1 MTEVTT
7 PYIGAREAAAAL
19 GLRPYQLVYLHKVG
33 HVAEP
38 PRLFGRRCYDAAT
51 MARLNEFVS
60 SWSPGRGRRAR
71 PAGEGGTCP
80 TAATS

>member
-1 MTEVTT
+1 MSESNT

-38 PRLFGRRCYDAAT
+38 PRLFGRRCYDEAA
-51 MARLNEFVS
+51 MARLHEFVS
-60 SWSPGRGRRAR
+60 SWSPGRGRPAR
-71 PAGEGGTCP
+71 PAGEEGACSAT
-80 TAATS
+80 ATS